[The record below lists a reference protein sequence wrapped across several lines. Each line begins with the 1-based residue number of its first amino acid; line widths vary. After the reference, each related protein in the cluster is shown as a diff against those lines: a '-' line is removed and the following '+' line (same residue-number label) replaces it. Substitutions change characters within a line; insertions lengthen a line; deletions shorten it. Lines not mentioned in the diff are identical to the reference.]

1 VITKRTAID
10 QIEITGSGA
19 VQIRF
24 VKLLEEDGVAL
35 TEPQYH
41 RTAVQPDG
49 DPLAQ
54 MASVNT
60 HLEAM
65 GLAPV
70 AETEVARIAA
80 VHAAMTTL
88 EQSPAYIAALAT
100 LAQKRAAPA
109 PR

>member
-1 VITKRTAID
+1 MITKRTVID
-10 QIEITGSGA
+10 QIEIMGSGA

-24 VKLLEEDGVAL
+24 LKLLEENGVVL
-35 TEPQYH
+35 GEPQYH
-41 RTAVQPDG
+41 RTAVQPGG

-54 MASVNT
+54 MDSVNT

-70 AETEVARIAA
+70 ADPEVARIAA
-80 VHAAMTTL
+80 VHAAAATL
-88 EQSPAYIAALAT
+88 EQSPAYLAALAT
-100 LAQKRAAPA
+100 LAQKRATPA